1 MMQQYTPDQYLLKCS
16 NIRALRA
23 PRMVTRKRMVMK
35 AQKSQDDL
43 SLYAEGSIALP
54 ANNTSAN
61 VLVFTVPSGR
71 DAIITSVR
79 NTWSGNGFQ
88 NGSGD
93 LVWQFILG
101 GGFIMN
107 RGNVTFQNT
116 NSSADQ
122 PSANSPHNLLKL
134 RLSREML
141 KRRVTLS
148 GELNYTSRVATL
160 DPAQDA
166 PGYLVANLT
175 LLGRNILVPGLD
187 ASLSLYNLFDR
198 HYAQPGSV
206 EHLPVALIPQVGI
219 SAGLRISYR
228 F

>member
-1 MMQQYTPDQYLLKCS
+1 MLHQYTPDQYLLKCS

-23 PRMVTRKRMVMK
+23 PAVVTRKRLVMK

-54 ANNTSAN
+54 ADGASAN

-93 LVWQFILG
+93 LIWSYVIG

-116 NSSADQ
+116 NTNGWTLVGSGGVYVYENQQVIVSVAAG
-122 PSANSPHNLLKL
+122 PNASMN
-134 RLSREML
+134 
-141 KRRVTLS
+141 LS
-148 GELNYTSRVATL
+148 GGQVE
-160 DPAQDA
+160 AQLEGWAIVKD
-166 PGYLVANLT
+166 
-175 LLGRNILVPGLD
+175 
-187 ASLSLYNLFDR
+187 
-198 HYAQPGSV
+198 
-206 EHLPVALIPQVGI
+206 
-219 SAGLRISYR
+219 
-228 F
+228 

>member
-116 NSSADQ
+116 NTNGWTLVGSGGVYAYENQ
-122 PSANSPHNLLKL
+122 QVIVAVTAGPNANAN
-134 RLSREML
+134 
-141 KRRVTLS
+141 LS
-148 GELNYTSRVATL
+148 GGQVE
-160 DPAQDA
+160 AQLEGWYIVRD
-166 PGYLVANLT
+166 
-175 LLGRNILVPGLD
+175 
-187 ASLSLYNLFDR
+187 
-198 HYAQPGSV
+198 
-206 EHLPVALIPQVGI
+206 
-219 SAGLRISYR
+219 
-228 F
+228 